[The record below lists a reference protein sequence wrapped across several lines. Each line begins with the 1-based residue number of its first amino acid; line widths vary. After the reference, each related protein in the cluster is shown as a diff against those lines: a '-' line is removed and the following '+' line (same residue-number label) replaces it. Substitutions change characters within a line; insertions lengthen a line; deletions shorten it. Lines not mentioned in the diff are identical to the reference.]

1 MILLYNKN
9 YILTFTA
16 MARPIKKEIIDE
28 QIMSNEFIQNLEPKK
43 EKDLSNYIYK
53 SLLNLIFIIMYIYNL
68 VTILMYIYN

>member
-1 MILLYNKN
+1 MILIYNKN
-9 YILTFTA
+9 YILTFTS
-16 MARPIKKEIIDE
+16 MARPIKKEIVDE

-53 SLLNLIFIIMYIYNL
+53 ALLNLIFIIMYIYNL